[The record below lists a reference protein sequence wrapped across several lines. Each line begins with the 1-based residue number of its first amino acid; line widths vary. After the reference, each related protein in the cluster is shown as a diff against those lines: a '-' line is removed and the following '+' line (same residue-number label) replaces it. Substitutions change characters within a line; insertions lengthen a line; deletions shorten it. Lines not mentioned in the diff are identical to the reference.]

1 MKREKLIEIFK
12 SRNFVVPLYIFQL
25 REKFSLPFEEFIFL
39 IYLSNFEERFV
50 FDPTK
55 LASEFGLSL
64 NDVMI
69 YTDHLVEKGFL
80 EMAVSKNDKGIMEE
94 YLSLRLFYEKL
105 SQFLVEDMVDSERIQ
120 NQEKKTIY
128 DKISDGFARPISSI
142 EREIIASWVENG
154 FSEELILAALKE
166 TVFNG
171 ISNLRYMDKIL
182 HTWNKKGLKTLDDIK
197 IDKEKHQREQR
208 QKEKLEL
215 FDYDWFE
222 DEGNE

>member
-1 MKREKLIEIFK
+1 MKTEKIMNIFK
-12 SRNFVVPLYIFQL
+12 SRSFVVPLYVFQL
-25 REKFSLPFEEFIFL
+25 REKFSLPFEEFLFL
-39 IYLSNFEERFV
+39 IYLSNIKEQFV
-50 FDPTK
+50 FDPSK
-55 LASEFGLSL
+55 LSNEFGISL

-69 YTDHLVEKGFL
+69 YIDHLVEKGFL
-80 EMAVSKNDKGIMEE
+80 EMTVSKNEKGIMEE

-105 SQFLVEDMVDSERIQ
+105 SQFLIEDMVDSEKIQ

-128 DKISDGFARPISSI
+128 DQISDGFARPISSI
-142 EREIIASWVENG
+142 EREIISSWVENG

-182 HTWNKKGLKTLDDIK
+182 HTWNKKGLKTLEDIQV
-197 IDKEKHQREQR
+197 DKEKYQKEQR

-222 DEGNE
+222 DEENE

>member
-1 MKREKLIEIFK
+1 MRREKLIEIFK
-12 SRNFVVPLYIFQL
+12 SRSFVIPLYIFQL
-25 REKFSLPFEEFIFL
+25 REKFSLPLEEFIFL
-39 IYLSNFEERFV
+39 IYLSNFEERFI

-55 LASEFGLSL
+55 LTSELGLSL
-64 NDVMI
+64 NDVMV

-80 EMAVSKNDKGIMEE
+80 EMTVSKNEKGIMEE

-105 SQFLVEDMVDSERIQ
+105 SQFLVEDMVNSENIQ
-120 NQEKKTIY
+120 QEEKKNIY

-154 FSEELILAALKE
+154 FSEEFILAALKE

-171 ISNLRYMDKIL
+171 VSNLRYMDKIL
-182 HTWNKKGLKTLDDIK
+182 HTWNKKGFKTLEDIET
-197 IDKEKHQREQR
+197 DKEKHQRDQR

-222 DEGNE
+222 DDGNE

>member
-12 SRNFVVPLYIFQL
+12 SRSFVVPLYIFQL

-50 FDPTK
+50 FNPAKIEND
-55 LASEFGLSL
+55 LGLSL
-64 NDVMI
+64 NDVMV

-80 EMAVSKNDKGIMEE
+80 EMTVSKNEKGIMEE
-94 YLSLRLFYEKL
+94 YLCLRLFYEKL
-105 SQFLVEDMVDSERIQ
+105 SQFLVEDMVNSEKVQ

-142 EREIIASWVENG
+142 EREIISSWIENG
-154 FSEELILAALKE
+154 FSEEFILAALKE

-171 ISNLRYMDKIL
+171 VSNLRYMDKIL
-182 HTWNKKGLKTLDDIK
+182 HTWNKKGLKTLSDIET
-197 IDKEKHQREQR
+197 DKEKHQREQR

-222 DEGNE
+222 DEEND